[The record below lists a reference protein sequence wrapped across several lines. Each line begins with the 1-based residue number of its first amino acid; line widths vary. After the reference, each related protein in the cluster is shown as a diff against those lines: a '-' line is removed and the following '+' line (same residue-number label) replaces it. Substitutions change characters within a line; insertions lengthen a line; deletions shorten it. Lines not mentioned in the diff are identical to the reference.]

1 MPIVT
6 PEVDRVVHRL
16 STEVLR
22 RFWVPQTKLA
32 AEGYRTIAL
41 PFEEIDVPP
50 FRMTHEWNLDQLAGF
65 AGSWSASLRF
75 RNQTGRDPLDELR
88 EELKAA
94 WGDPAQERQ
103 VVWDLHL
110 RAARI
115 HPT

>member
-6 PEVDRVVHRL
+6 PEVDTVVQRL

-65 AGSWSASLRF
+65 AGSWSASLRY
-75 RNQTGRDPLDELR
+75 RNQTGRDPIDEVR

-94 WGDPAQERQ
+94 WGNPRRNGRSPGICTCDSPEFIR
-103 VVWDLHL
+103 
-110 RAARI
+110 
-115 HPT
+115 T